1 MLPVGAVPVRRAWRP
16 QPRSHARKADRAAW
30 RPFAADALCSASTI
44 GLPVD
49 LFSFPPLAAALD
61 AVASLLAAVTAA
73 LEPAVGP
80 LAAAAS
86 VILITVVVRTALIP
100 AGVAQAR
107 ADRAR
112 ARLAPRLRELQQ
124 RYRTDRER
132 LQRETLKLYR
142 DENVS
147 PTAGCLPLLV
157 QAPVVGLLYG
167 VFIHPTIAGHANGL
181 LAQTLFGVPLGSS
194 LAGTVVAGAPSLGS
208 IVVFG
213 TVIAAIALVGELT
226 RRAFRVTEA
235 SAALSGVLGVAQF
248 ATAAVAVFVPL
259 AAGLYLAV
267 TVAWTLAQRL
277 ILRRLL
283 PPATA

>member
-1 MLPVGAVPVRRAWRP
+1 M
-16 QPRSHARKADRAAW
+16 
-30 RPFAADALCSASTI
+30 
-44 GLPVD
+44 D
-49 LFSFPPLAAALD
+49 LYSFPPLAAALD
-61 AVASLLAAVTAA
+61 AVASTLAALTAA
-73 LEPAVGP
+73 LEPALGG
-80 LAAAAS
+80 LSAAAS

-181 LAQTLFGVPLGSS
+181 LAETLFGVPLGSS
-194 LAGTVVAGAPSLGS
+194 LAGTVASGALPLTTGL
-208 IVVFG
+208 VFG
-213 TVIAAIALVGELT
+213 VVIASIA
-226 RRAFRVTEA
+226 RPKP
-235 SAALSGVLGVAQF
+235 
-248 ATAAVAVFVPL
+248 TA
-259 AAGLYLAV
+259 
-267 TVAWTLAQRL
+267 
-277 ILRRLL
+277 
-283 PPATA
+283 